1 MPSLNHARDE
11 QGSMAIEFLFVI
23 SMLMVVFLL
32 MLQYAVKSHAE
43 RVATA
48 AAHDGLAA
56 ASRYEGTANEG
67 RRTAT
72 ESLAAIGPG
81 LAGSHVTAS
90 RSAVTAT
97 VTITGQ
103 VDQLVPLLS
112 PTVRVRVEGPVERFV
127 PGPAVATP

>member
-1 MPSLNHARDE
+1 ML
-11 QGSMAIEFLFVI
+11 VI
-23 SMLMVVFLL
+23 SMLVVVFLL
-32 MLQYAVKSHAE
+32 MLQYAVKAHAE
-43 RVATA
+43 RIATA
-48 AAHDGLAA
+48 AAEDGLAA

-72 ESLAAIGPG
+72 EALAAIGPG

-90 RSAVTAT
+90 RSPVTAT

-103 VDQLVPLLS
+103 VDQLVPFLS

-127 PGPAVATP
+127 PGPASATP